1 MAQKSVYRE
10 TVLLKVIFSLSSYL
24 SRHACRLLA
33 VSLFS
38 PVVPS
43 DQRIITG
50 LSGGLEI
57 VVMFCVSFKG
67 GNSEMHISCIPM
79 ERTAHTNVCPAGV
92 ERVKQM
98 QRINGNQDNHVVVE
112 YVKCNLITPLAL

>member
-1 MAQKSVYRE
+1 M
-10 TVLLKVIFSLSSYL
+10 IFSLSSYL
-24 SRHACRLLA
+24 SKHACRLLTLS
-33 VSLFS
+33 VFS

-67 GNSEMHISCIPM
+67 GNSEMHISCIPV
-79 ERTAHTNVCPAGV
+79 ERAAHTDVCPARV
-92 ERVKQM
+92 EKVKQM
-98 QRINGNQDNHVVVE
+98 RRISGNQDNRAVVE
-112 YVKCNLITPLAL
+112 FVKCNLIMPLAL